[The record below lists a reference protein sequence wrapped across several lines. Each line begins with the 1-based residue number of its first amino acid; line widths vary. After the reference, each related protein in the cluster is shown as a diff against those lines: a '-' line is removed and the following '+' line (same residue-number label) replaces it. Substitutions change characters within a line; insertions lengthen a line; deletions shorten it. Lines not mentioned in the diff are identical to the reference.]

1 MRRSGWI
8 VVAACVVLGAARAE
22 ATTYTVKPS
31 GGDYATIQGCANV
44 VTAGDTCLVYA
55 GTYNERVTTQAGG
68 TSEAARITFQ
78 VESGTVTMQGF
89 TINHQYVTV
98 EGFDITGY
106 YVSSYVG
113 LVTIGQNGDY
123 AQVLNNTLRENNGTY
138 HVRGI
143 QFERVKGDSANY
155 CIVRGNTI
163 TRLLAQYFLLHGNYH
178 VIENNTM
185 SEAGSW
191 DAFYIFGTHHVVR
204 RNVFWNAGATSG
216 GNHPDWFQTFSSS
229 DEPVEDIL
237 FEENL
242 VYNIPEQ
249 LFQTNSSVDGAR
261 GLVTNVKDVTV
272 RRNIFVAVPGN
283 ANVGMPGMTFE
294 NNTFYRIGNN
304 LSSNGVLLNG
314 SMTRSDASRTSL
326 KNNAFIDCGNAP
338 ATVNGTKGFYLYT
351 AAAMYTEQLLFFVTD
366 STVVAAAI
374 YANLYANGYVT
385 QYNGG
390 LLAPAYALTSIDDFV
405 WTLDASYDAY
415 KTDTYTLLVASAALD
430 TSMHDTFVADYNYVG
445 GSPGAS
451 YPAKASSSCAD
462 PPVAGYFCETHGVNG
477 SDPELQAGSALTASV
492 LSLTPLTNGTWTSST
507 TTLVKAGAF
516 ASYTPVAGDSL
527 WLKSAEYSVEGVT
540 HPEMSGRYVVASK
553 TDNDTLVLGS
563 LAEGSGISEDRT
575 NINAWGHV
583 PQAVIVGADGVP
595 FTIDDGLK
603 PSATGTY
610 KRLCGAGE
618 GGVDIGAYSCTAGVV
633 FSGKFNPPTNPVVR
647 EP

>member
-106 YVSSYVG
+106 YVSSWVG
-113 LVTIGQNGDY
+113 LVTIGNNADY
-123 AQVLNNTLRENNGTY
+123 AQVLSNTLHDNNGTY

-143 QFERVKGDSANY
+143 QFERVLGDSANY
-155 CIVRGNTI
+155 CIIRGNTI
-163 TRLLAQYFLLHGNYH
+163 TRLFSQYFLLHGNYH

-185 SEAGSW
+185 SEAGPW
-191 DAFYIFGTHHVVR
+191 DAFIVNGTNHVIR
-204 RNVFWNAGATSG
+204 RNVFWNTGTTPG
-216 GNHPDWFQTFSSS
+216 INHTDWFQTFSSS
-229 DEPVEDIL
+229 GEAIEDIL

-242 VYNIPEQ
+242 VYNRPAQ
-249 LFQTNSSVDGAR
+249 LFQTNSSVDGTK

-272 RRNIFVAVPGN
+272 RRNILVGVPGN
-283 ANVGMPGMTFE
+283 GNVGMPGMTFE

-304 LSSNGVLLNG
+304 SGSNGVLLNG
-314 SMTRSDASRTSL
+314 SMTRSDSSRTTL
-326 KNNAFIDCGNAP
+326 KNNVFLDCGNTP
-338 ATVNGTKGFYLYT
+338 ATVNGTTGFYRYT
-351 AAAMYTEQLLFFVTD
+351 PAIMGTESLLFFVTD
-366 STVVAAAI
+366 STVIAAAI

-415 KTDTYTLLVASAALD
+415 KTDTYTLLVASAALA

-462 PPVAGYFCETHGVNG
+462 PPVTGYFCETHGVNG
-477 SDPELQAGSALTASV
+477 GDPELQAGSALTTSI
-492 LSLTPLTNGTWTSST
+492 LSLAPLTNGAWTAST
-507 TTLVKAGAF
+507 KTLVKAGAF
-516 ASYTPVAGDSL
+516 TSYTPVDGDSL
-527 WLKSAEYSVEGVT
+527 WLVSAENASLGYTTELL
-540 HPEMSGRYVVASK
+540 GRYPVSSK
-553 TDNDTLVLGS
+553 TDSDTLVFGDLI
-563 LAEGSGISEDRT
+563 EGKGMSDDRA
-575 NINAWGHV
+575 NVNAWGHV
-583 PQAVIVGADGVP
+583 PQSVIVGADGVP